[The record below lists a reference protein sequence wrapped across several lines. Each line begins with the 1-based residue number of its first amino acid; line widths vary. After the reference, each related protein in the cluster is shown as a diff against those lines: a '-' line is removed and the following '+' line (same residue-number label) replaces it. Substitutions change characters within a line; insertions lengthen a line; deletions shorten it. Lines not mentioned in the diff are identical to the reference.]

1 MMERRTIPRRPVGRS
16 SFCVF
21 CKGRECRPRKARNQ
35 KLPMEKRLGKNP
47 AAAMECAPSRGDVP
61 AFIKGNVPFL
71 HSKNRWKG
79 DRKMTMTRKK
89 KLLIFLI
96 PAAVAV
102 IAAVVVTVI
111 LLNRPQPP
119 QRYLLDISAYN
130 NASGPVFVVQGGL
143 EEWPVPL
150 PQYRVAETAPEGYT
164 QVSFSSQ
171 TANRFS
177 YEYQDV
183 YFTPAGSGV
192 YLRQQPAGQNM
203 EVGFPAQTQR
213 AEFAGMEIIYG
224 VGEDSSTAAWICG
237 DTLFTLDANQ
247 PLNLEEMLAFVNLV
261 DYSSAGAP
269 QARPLEFIEGGVQ
282 QFGNYFYSQS
292 WMVGGNPQLP
302 QTLDYYS
309 FAQIPEGYTETAA
322 VTSYVLPADQLAQQG
337 IGAAP
342 DWCQAY
348 ESENGTVT
356 LTNGVVDEYPVI
368 FSSVPYI
375 NDPVE
380 IEEVTVN
387 GMEGRL
393 YCGASFSELVLLGDY
408 LYIDLTYEGR
418 ISREDFL
425 QLAELVGK

>member
-1 MMERRTIPRRPVGRS
+1 
-16 SFCVF
+16 
-21 CKGRECRPRKARNQ
+21 
-35 KLPMEKRLGKNP
+35 
-47 AAAMECAPSRGDVP
+47 
-61 AFIKGNVPFL
+61 
-71 HSKNRWKG
+71 
-79 DRKMTMTRKK
+79 MTKTRKK

-96 PAAVAV
+96 PAAVVV
-102 IAAVVVTVI
+102 IAAVVVTVM

-119 QRYLLDISAYN
+119 QRYLQDISAYDN
-130 NASGPVFVVQGGL
+130 SSEPVFVVQGGL
-143 EEWPVPL
+143 EEAPVPL
-150 PQYRVAETAPEGYT
+150 PQYHVAETAPEGYT
-164 QVSFSSQ
+164 QVSFSAQ

-183 YFTPAGSGV
+183 YFTPAGDVV
-192 YLRQQPAGQNM
+192 YLLQQPAGQNM

-213 AEFAGMEIIYG
+213 AEFAGMEIIYA
-224 VGEDSSTAAWICG
+224 VGEDSSTAAWIWE
-237 DTLFTLDANQ
+237 DTLFTLNAHL

-269 QARPLEFIEGGVQ
+269 QARPLEFIEGGVL
-282 QFGNYFYSQS
+282 QFGNTLYSLY
-292 WMVGGNPQLP
+292 WTVGGNPQLP

-309 FAQIPEGYTETAA
+309 FTQAPEGYTET
-322 VTSYVLPADQLAQQG
+322 VSITSDILPADLLAQQG
-337 IGAAP
+337 IDAGDGS

-356 LTNGVVDEYPVI
+356 LTNGVVDDYSAV
-368 FSSVPYI
+368 FGSVPYTSMD
-375 NDPVE
+375 NPVE

-393 YCGASFSELVLLGDY
+393 YCGAELSELVLLGDY
-408 LYIDLTYEGR
+408 LYIDLTYEGS